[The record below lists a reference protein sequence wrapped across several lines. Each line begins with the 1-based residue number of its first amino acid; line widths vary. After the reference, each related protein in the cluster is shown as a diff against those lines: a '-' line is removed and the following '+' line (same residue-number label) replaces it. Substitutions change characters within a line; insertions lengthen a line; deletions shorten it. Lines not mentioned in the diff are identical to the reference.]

1 MVVTR
6 TMLTETKV
14 GHGAMNRI
22 YIRLLQGPTLM
33 QAMRHLDEAR
43 ELPQGC
49 TDTH

>member
-14 GHGAMNRI
+14 GHRGAMNRI
-22 YIRLLQGPTLM
+22 CIRLLQGPTLM

-43 ELPQGC
+43 KA
-49 TDTH
+49 